1 LFEPRPVTRSVT
13 PAVIDY
19 YLSRPDAKTT
29 IEILDAKGR
38 LIRSFENTKARAGS
52 NRFVWDLRYP
62 GAVTFP
68 GIVLRYANPGQG
80 PIAPPGQYSVRL
92 IANGVTAT
100 KPLTIRRDPR
110 LTDVTDADLQAQFDL
125 AIAIRDATARANS
138 AILQIRSIRQQL
150 ADRAPDAETK
160 KLAAAMES
168 KLDEIEQDLYQTRN
182 RSPRDTLNYPIK
194 LNNQLAVLQ
203 SFVDMGEARPTD
215 QDYAVFEELK
225 LHLAQI
231 LGRFDQVLSND
242 LPQFNQWMESH
253 QLPPVKPK

>member
-1 LFEPRPVTRSVT
+1 MRI
-13 PAVIDY
+13 PARAP
-19 YLSRPDAKTT
+19 SRPQAS
-29 IEILDAKGR
+29 
-38 LIRSFENTKARAGS
+38 IRFALSPTESPQPN
-52 NRFVWDLRYP
+52 
-62 GAVTFP
+62 
-68 GIVLRYANPGQG
+68 
-80 PIAPPGQYSVRL
+80 
-92 IANGVTAT
+92 
-100 KPLTIRRDPR
+100 